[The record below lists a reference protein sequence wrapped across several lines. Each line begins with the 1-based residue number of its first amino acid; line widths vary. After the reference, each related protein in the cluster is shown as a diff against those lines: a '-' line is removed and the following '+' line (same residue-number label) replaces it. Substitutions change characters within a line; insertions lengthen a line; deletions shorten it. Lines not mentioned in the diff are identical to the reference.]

1 MGKRHLASYALK
13 VNLSAILEMQI
24 RTGKH
29 RIPHSVHLT
38 TRGIIINNM
47 KEYIK
52 FNEYNDNEGED
63 WNFYLQAE
71 GNEKEIE
78 KLKNLINEADESETY
93 IVTNFIKENE
103 VDVLVKHSDS
113 GYMMFEN
120 KVTGKMNI
128 PENFEVDN
136 LYKGGITKLFV

>member
-1 MGKRHLASYALK
+1 
-13 VNLSAILEMQI
+13 
-24 RTGKH
+24 
-29 RIPHSVHLT
+29 
-38 TRGIIINNM
+38 M

-78 KLKNLINEADESETY
+78 KLKNLIDEADESETY
-93 IVTNFIKENE
+93 RVTNFIKENE